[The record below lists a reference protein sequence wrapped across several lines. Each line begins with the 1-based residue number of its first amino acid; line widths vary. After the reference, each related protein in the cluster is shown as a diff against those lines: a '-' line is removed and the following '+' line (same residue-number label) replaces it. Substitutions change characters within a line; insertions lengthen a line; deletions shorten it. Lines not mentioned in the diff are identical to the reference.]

1 MVKKVVRTVC
11 QGCHCEC
18 GVLVHVMDGKIVGIE
33 GDPSFPMNKGFICV
47 KGKVYREF
55 VHHPDRLKHPLK
67 RVGERGVGTWKRISW
82 DQALNEVAER
92 LTEIKERYGPES
104 IAVIHGTGPRPTI
117 YSTTL
122 LAYALGSPNVVS
134 VDLHVCFAPSIV
146 AEVFTYGGSVMMEVG
161 PDYENASCIVVWG
174 ANPVFSHPPRGEEI
188 VAAKRKRDV
197 KLIVVDPR
205 RTPLASLADLWLQ
218 VRPGTDVALALGMMN
233 TIIEEGLYDRE
244 FVERWCYGFDKLK
257 EHVKRFPPEKVSEIT
272 WVPADKIREAARMYA
287 TIKPAALHHRVAIEH
302 NINSTQADRALALMI
317 ALTGNLDVKGGNVFP
332 MKFDG
337 YVSDEAL
344 VGAGKE
350 GRAFRPTPEVE
361 RKRIGSDIY
370 PLISGVDAPLPF
382 VNAPLFIDAILTGK
396 PYPVKALIC
405 GGGNPTLNIQNSKK
419 VWEALKRLE
428 LIVVIDFFMTP
439 TAELADYVLPAAMWP
454 ERDECCDIEYVNY
467 IAARQKAIEPLYECW
482 HDMKIVIELVKRIP
496 WVDRRFLPWN
506 SVEEFNEW
514 RVKGL
519 GVTFEEFKNK
529 GFIVKPMKYKKYEE
543 EGFKTPTG
551 KVELYS
557 TVFEKYGYD
566 PLPTYTEPP
575 ESPLSTPELLEEY
588 PYILITGSRYIN
600 YFHSEGR
607 QIPSLRKLAPE
618 PEVEVH
624 PETAAKLN
632 VKDGDWVWIETP
644 QIKGERVKFKVK
656 VTDGIH
662 SLVIH
667 TPHGWWFP
675 EKPAPEHG
683 SFESNINVVMG
694 DKPREKICGSVPDR
708 GTLCKIIRC

>member
-104 IAVIHGTGPRPTI
+104 IAAIHGTGPRPTI

-233 TIIEEGLYDRE
+233 TIIEEGLYDRD

-302 NINSTQADRALALMI
+302 NINSTQADRALAMMI

-350 GRAFRPTPEVE
+350 GRAFRPALRWRE
-361 RKRIGSDIY
+361 KRIGSDIY

-396 PYPVKALIC
+396 PYPIKALIC

-496 WVDRRFLPWN
+496 WADRRFLPWN

-519 GVTFEEFKNK
+519 GVTFEELKNK

-662 SLVIH
+662 PLVIH
-667 TPHGWWFP
+667 APHGWWFP